1 MWSFCI
7 LTLYCPA
14 DLPALLAR
22 PRQLA
27 RDPGDRRDL
36 RHCPALPFLRLLALS
51 LPLASSH
58 LLGTVFHLLYLV
70 DQHFFSVIY

>member
-27 RDPGDRRDL
+27 GDPGDHRDL
-36 RHCPALPFLRLLALS
+36 RHRPALPFLCLLALS

-70 DQHFFSVIY
+70 HQHFFL